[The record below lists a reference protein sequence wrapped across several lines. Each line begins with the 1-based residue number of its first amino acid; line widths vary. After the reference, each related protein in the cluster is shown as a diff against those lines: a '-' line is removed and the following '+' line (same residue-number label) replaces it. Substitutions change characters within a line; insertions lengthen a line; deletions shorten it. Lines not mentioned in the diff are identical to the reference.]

1 MHSSLAVVQEEDRRQ
16 VAIIIQRRLYI
27 YKCVRDGS
35 RISEF
40 SLWIVCLN
48 QLILICGDDDGSVL
62 LCHYGAAGSNS
73 IIIRVDSTLMQEVNR
88 VWLLIKYQSSKQH
101 KLEDMQG
108 SVIRGLYPH
117 ETQ

>member
-1 MHSSLAVVQEEDRRQ
+1 
-16 VAIIIQRRLYI
+16 
-27 YKCVRDGS
+27 
-35 RISEF
+35 
-40 SLWIVCLN
+40 
-48 QLILICGDDDGSVL
+48 
-62 LCHYGAAGSNS
+62 
-73 IIIRVDSTLMQEVNR
+73 MQEVNR